1 MTSKNINKVR
11 STFWQKNTVAAD
23 CCSRLLNKVSFFRL
37 KEKKK
42 EEEAFLNLFDL
53 AEADSSRGN
62 LFRTNKMKTASSSS
76 TSS

>member
-1 MTSKNINKVR
+1 M
-11 STFWQKNTVAAD
+11 AAD

-53 AEADSSRGN
+53 AEAESSRGN

>member
-1 MTSKNINKVR
+1 M
-11 STFWQKNTVAAD
+11 AAD

>member
-1 MTSKNINKVR
+1 M
-11 STFWQKNTVAAD
+11 AAD

-37 KEKKK
+37 KEKKE

>member
-1 MTSKNINKVR
+1 M
-11 STFWQKNTVAAD
+11 AAD

-53 AEADSSRGN
+53 AEADSSRVN